1 MDGMIWEINK
11 LNKKGY
17 GRYNILKALKEKNIE
32 INESKIRSIL
42 EAWNFDYRAKE
53 YLLVVIGDLHFG
65 NINLNIPKFKE
76 IYFRNL
82 KKILDRISMVS
93 DIQEVIL
100 IDIGDAIENI
110 KHTSQLEENTL
121 LIQEAK
127 KEYRRFLRELIE
139 IVEPHRIYV
148 QIGNHDRTEEYY
160 PTLNNH
166 IEEIYDFI
174 NEFYNIPI
182 SISLKAQKFIIGGW
196 GVIIKHDSG
205 LRTNMGNISINSLKN
220 RIQTLRSQL
229 DSYDPNTLQV
239 QKSEIFIFGHIHR
252 LGIFPNEDF
261 IVYFNGTACKKNFH
275 IVNVKDE
282 DLGQLV
288 ITLPHKKKA
297 LNSNGKLNLSIGNP
311 YIIWVEE

>member
-1 MDGMIWEINK
+1 MNGLIWKINK
-11 LNKKGY
+11 LYQKGF

-32 INESKIRSIL
+32 VNESKIRSFL
-42 EAWNFDYRAKE
+42 ETWNLNYRTQE

-76 IYFRNL
+76 VYFRNL
-82 KKILDRISMVS
+82 KKILDRIAMVS
-93 DIQEVIL
+93 DIQEVVL
-100 IDIGDAIENI
+100 IDIGDAIENV
-110 KHTSQLEENTL
+110 KHTSQLEETKM

-139 IVEPHRIYV
+139 IIEPHKIYV

-160 PTLNNH
+160 PTENNH

-182 SISLKAQKFIIGGW
+182 SVSLKAQKFIVGGW

-229 DSYDPNTLQV
+229 DAYDKNTLQI

-252 LGIFPNEDF
+252 LGVFPNEDF
-261 IVYFNGTACKKNFH
+261 IVYFNGTSCKKNFH

-282 DLGQLV
+282 DLGQLI
-288 ITLPHKKKA
+288 ITLPHKSKA
-297 LNSNGKLNLSIGNP
+297 LNANGKLNLTIGNP
-311 YIIWVEE
+311 YIVWVEE